1 MTIEDP
7 FLDSPRSR
15 EVHHEPRREP
25 DRDLENAVL
34 QMLETHGEREG
45 TALAS
50 YERVAGESSAGGAV
64 QYLVRLILED
74 ERRHHRV
81 FAEMANELKSF
92 VWELNVEP
100 RVPNMVDHRDPALL
114 AETKRLL
121 TFEKS
126 DAKELRQLRR
136 ALRHAPRS
144 SLQPLLVDLMLHDTA
159 KHIAILEFIRDH
171 LKDH

>member
-1 MTIEDP
+1 MPVDDP
-7 FLDSPRSR
+7 FLHSLRSR
-15 EVHHEPRREP
+15 EFSHEPGRDP
-25 DRDLENAVL
+25 DRDAGTMVL

-92 VWELNVEP
+92 VWELDVEP
-100 RVPNMVDHRDPALL
+100 RVPVMVDHSDPELL
-114 AETKRLL
+114 AETERLL
-121 TFEKS
+121 AFEKS
-126 DAKELRQLRR
+126 DAKELRQLRKI
-136 ALRHAPRS
+136 LRHAPPS

-159 KHIAILEFIRDH
+159 KHISILEFIRDH
-171 LKDH
+171 LKS

>member
-1 MTIEDP
+1 MTIDDP
-7 FLDSPRSR
+7 FLDLPRSR
-15 EVHHEPRREP
+15 EFHHESHREP
-25 DRDLENAVL
+25 DRDLEKMVL
-34 QMLETHGEREG
+34 RMFETHGEREG

-50 YERVAGESSAGGAV
+50 YERVAEESSAGGAV

-92 VWELNVEP
+92 IWELEVGP
-100 RVPNMVDHRDPALL
+100 RVPTMVDHADPELL
-114 AETKRLL
+114 AETNHLL
-121 TFEKS
+121 AFEKS
-126 DAKELRQLRR
+126 DAKELRQLRK

-159 KHIAILEFIRDH
+159 KHISMLEFIRDH
-171 LKDH
+171 LKGH